1 MSAPNVPYPH
11 PRSSTTHG
19 AANPWVLRLPLLV
32 LTGLILLFFLLII
45 LLAGYQFLHED
56 EIYPGVST
64 VCGLNLARMTR
75 QEAIS
80 ALSQQVDQVGCNSQ
94 ALETAT
100 FEFRYQD
107 ADGQWKSWAYSA
119 ADLGLQLDLE
129 ATVDEAYQAGR
140 GGNRLENFLD
150 QLDVRQKG
158 YRVSPVLVYDQSNA
172 ERILS
177 EIANTYINQPVLNAS
192 LSLVNN
198 QAVAMPAQVGHTL
211 DVPAALAV
219 LRQEITTLN
228 SHSVITLEPYQTQPS
243 ILDASTAADQINLAL
258 SAPVQ
263 FYIAAGEGP
272 SQGPWSVPVDT
283 LAKMVSNELVTAAD
297 GTAHYEVRLNLDEAR
312 AFLDNLSPDL
322 TVQPVNAR
330 FIFDDETSQ
339 LEVIENSVNG
349 RALDID
355 TTLAQ
360 FEAAIFSPDPAQRR
374 VQLIFINVPAQIPDT
389 AIASQLGITELVIQ
403 KTTYYYGSTAA
414 RRNNIE
420 VAASRFHGIVI
431 APYSE
436 FSFNEWLGDVSP
448 ETGYESG
455 LIIVNNQTIPG
466 VGGGVCQVATTAF
479 QAAFYGG
486 YPINERLEHAY
497 RVSYYEQ
504 GEGAG
509 MDATVYSP
517 IVDLRFTN
525 DTPYHLLI
533 ETYVNLNSST
543 ITFKFY
549 STGLDR
555 RVEKEGP
562 YIKNQTSP
570 PPPIYRA
577 NSNLRSGQINQ
588 VDYAVSGADV
598 YVYRTVYEG
607 DRVIIDHEEFHS
619 HYVSWANQYE
629 VAPGDP
635 RING

>member
-1 MSAPNVPYPH
+1 MSAPNVPYPARGSYA
-11 PRSSTTHG
+11 PRV
-19 AANPWVLRLPLLV
+19 NPWALRLPLLFI
-32 LTGLILLFFLLII
+32 TGLILLFFLLII
-45 LLAGYQFLHED
+45 LIAGYQFLHED

-64 VCGLNLARMTR
+64 VCGLNLAGMTR
-75 QEAIS
+75 QEAIT

-94 ALETAT
+94 AIETAT
-100 FEFRYQD
+100 FEFRYQGE
-107 ADGQWKSWAYSA
+107 DGQWNSWEYSA
-119 ADLGLQLDLE
+119 ADLGLQLNIE
-129 ATVDEAYQAGR
+129 ATVDEAYKAGR
-140 GGNRLENFLD
+140 GGNRLENFLE
-150 QLDVRQKG
+150 QLDVRQTG
-158 YRVSPVLVYDQSNA
+158 YRVSPVLVYDQSDA

-198 QAVAMPAQVGHTL
+198 QAIAMPAQVGHTL
-211 DVPAALAV
+211 DVPAALSV
-219 LRQEITTLN
+219 LRQEITSLN
-228 SHSVITLEPYQTQPS
+228 SHSVITLEPYQTQPK
-243 ILDASTAADQINLAL
+243 ILDASSAADQINLAL

-263 FYIAAGEGP
+263 FYIAEGEGP
-272 SQGPWSVPVDT
+272 DQGPWSVPVDK

-297 GTAHYEVRLNLDEAR
+297 GTAQYQVRLNLDEAR
-312 AFLDNLSPDL
+312 TFLDNLSPDL

-330 FIFDDETSQ
+330 FTFNDDTSQ

-360 FEAAIFSPDPAQRR
+360 FEDAIFSSDPAQRR
-374 VQLIFINVPAQIPDT
+374 VKLIFINVPAQIPDT
-389 AIASQLGITELVIQ
+389 ATASQLGITELVIQ

-431 APYSE
+431 APYGE

-448 ETGYESG
+448 ETGYEAG

-525 DTPYHLLI
+525 DTPYYLLI
-533 ETYVNLNSST
+533 ETYVNLNNST

-549 STGLDR
+549 STSLDR

-570 PPPIYRA
+570 PPPVYRA
-577 NSNLRSGQINQ
+577 NANLRSGQINQ